1 MRRVGTVRVVVRE
14 EHSVRRTSD
23 DEIEEIFAI
32 HDLETLGLPRQI
44 RKLSSSY
51 RCPPIGYDDWV
62 QRH

>member
-32 HDLETLGLPRQI
+32 HNLEILRLTWQGRELGGGCLCR
-44 RKLSSSY
+44 
-51 RCPPIGYDDWV
+51 PIGYDDWV
-62 QRH
+62 QRR